1 MILFSM
7 GKIYEDIPIHAE
19 ITRTT
24 TKDAIAPG
32 PYHDN
37 VNPRGYMSSRTQP
50 IVSNVTT

>member
-1 MILFSM
+1 MILFSV

-32 PYHDN
+32 PYQDN
-37 VNPRGYMSSRTQP
+37 VNPRGYMSHRT
-50 IVSNVTT
+50 